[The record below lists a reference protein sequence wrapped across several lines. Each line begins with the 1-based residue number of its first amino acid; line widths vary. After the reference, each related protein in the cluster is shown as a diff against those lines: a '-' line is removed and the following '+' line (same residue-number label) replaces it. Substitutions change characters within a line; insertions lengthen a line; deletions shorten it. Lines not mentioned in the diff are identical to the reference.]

1 MAAEPNWVAVSEERL
16 PIKLPMG
23 VLAADTITTLLLMLL
38 CFIFEIRTAKLRIS
52 NLNIN
57 LCKYCFW
64 DNSFLI
70 YTFTLSYQFMKNLF
84 SFFAKNQS
92 LIFKVFLFIASTLL
106 VIYFLP
112 KGGQFKYNFQKG
124 KPWQYENL
132 YAPFSFTIKKDEDTL
147 KKEREEI
154 RGNTIPYFEYDA
166 ETAARVAEDFREKLE
181 IRYVDSLYNT
191 SRKTVERLGESLL
204 NEVYENGVTDEIY
217 NYEDGRL
224 IYLKNGNEIEERSYS
239 QLFKKENLNKRVR
252 DLVEKNNTEDV
263 QVLLYNL
270 LNDVLQPNVKLNTRL
285 TEAAIEA
292 EIAALNPNRG
302 IIEKGGRII
311 AKGEVVEGDKFQILN
326 SLKAEFDSQIWSKN
340 NYLWLLVGYSMLVSL
355 VFLMLFLFLK
365 NYRPVIYSNNTK
377 VTFIF
382 FNILLMVFL
391 TTLVVKVHADYVY
404 VVPICILPLILK
416 AFFDPR
422 VGLFVHVLTILLL
435 GFIVPNSFEYMF
447 LQFIAGIVTILTVSE
462 LYKRAN
468 LFISVGQIT
477 LIYIL
482 GYFAFFVIQ
491 EGNIQAMQ
499 WQNFQYFILCG
510 LATLFAHPLIYF
522 YEKIFG
528 LVSDVSLLELSDTN
542 SKLLK
547 ELSNK
552 APGTF
557 HHSLNVANLAEA
569 AANEIGA
576 NSMLVRV
583 GALYHD
589 IGKMLNPTM
598 FTENQANSINSHNE
612 LDPKESAQIIID
624 HVIKGIEI
632 ARKNNLP
639 DRVIDFIRT
648 HHGTSL
654 VYYFYK
660 KEREQQGQAN
670 KEDFI
675 YPGPIPFSK
684 ETAILMMADSVE
696 AASKSLKE
704 PSSTIID
711 EFVEKIINNQMA
723 QGQFLNANITFKE
736 IETIKKVLKKKL
748 NNIYH
753 LRVEYPE

>member
-1 MAAEPNWVAVSEERL
+1 
-16 PIKLPMG
+16 
-23 VLAADTITTLLLMLL
+23 
-38 CFIFEIRTAKLRIS
+38 
-52 NLNIN
+52 
-57 LCKYCFW
+57 
-64 DNSFLI
+64 
-70 YTFTLSYQFMKNLF
+70 MKNFISLI
-84 SFFAKNQS
+84 AKNQS
-92 LIFKVFLFIASTLL
+92 LIYKAFLFIISTVL
-106 VIYFLP
+106 VIYLFP

-132 YAPFSFTIKKDEDTL
+132 YAPFSFTIKKD
-147 KKEREEI
+147 KAAIQKEQQEVRA
-154 RGNTIPYFEYDA
+154 NVIPYFEYQPDV
-166 ETAARVAEDFREKLE
+166 EQDVLE
-181 IRYVDSLYNT
+181 SFQERIEIQYVDSLFQT
-191 SRKTVERLGESLL
+191 SKRTVERLGNSIIKEAYG
-204 NEVYENGVTDEIY
+204 NGVIDEIHPYEN
-217 NYEDGRL
+217 NKL
-224 IYLKNGNEIEERSYS
+224 IYLKKGNEIEERNYS
-239 QLFKKENLNKRVR
+239 QLFKKENLNKKVR
-252 DLVEKNNTEDV
+252 EVVEKNASEDI
-263 QVLLYNL
+263 QVLLYNS
-270 LNDVLQPNVKLNTRL
+270 LNTIFEPNVKMDTNL
-285 TEAAIEA
+285 TEAAILA
-292 EIAALNPNRG
+292 DLKAINPNRG
-302 IIEKGGRII
+302 VIEKGGRII
-311 AKGEVVEGDKFQILN
+311 AKGEVVEGDKYQILE
-326 SLKAEFDSQIWSKN
+326 SLKAEYQSQIWSKN

-365 NYRPVIYSNNTK
+365 KYRLDIYSDNTK

-391 TTLVVKVHADYVY
+391 TTFVVKLHADYVY
-404 VVPICILPLILK
+404 VVPICVLPLILK

-435 GFIVPNSFEYMF
+435 GFVVPNSFEYMF

-477 LIYIL
+477 LVYIL

-491 EGNIQAMQ
+491 EGTVQNLGFNI
-499 WQNFQYFILCG
+499 FGYFILCG

-569 AANEIGA
+569 SANEIGA

-598 FTENQANSINSHNE
+598 FIENQANSVNSHTE
-612 LDPKESAQIIID
+612 LDPKESARIIID

-632 ARKNNLP
+632 ARKHNLP
-639 DRVIDFIRT
+639 DRLIDFIRT
-648 HHGTSL
+648 HHGTTL

-660 KEREQQGQAN
+660 KEIELQGFAN
-670 KEDFI
+670 KEDFT
-675 YPGPIPFSK
+675 YPGPTPFSK

-711 EFVEKIINNQMA
+711 SFVEKIIDNQME
-723 QGQFLNANITFKE
+723 QGQFLNADITFKE
-736 IETIKKVLKKKL
+736 IQLIKKVLKKKL
-748 NNIYH
+748 NNMFH

>member
-1 MAAEPNWVAVSEERL
+1 
-16 PIKLPMG
+16 
-23 VLAADTITTLLLMLL
+23 
-38 CFIFEIRTAKLRIS
+38 
-52 NLNIN
+52 
-57 LCKYCFW
+57 
-64 DNSFLI
+64 
-70 YTFTLSYQFMKNLF
+70 MKNLF
-84 SFFAKNQS
+84 SLFAKNQS
-92 LIFKVFLFIASTLL
+92 LIYKVFLFIFSTLL

-132 YAPFSFTIKKDEDTL
+132 YAPFSFTIKKSEDTL

-154 RGNTIPYFEYDA
+154 RFNAIPYFEFNKDV
-166 ETAARVAEDFREKLE
+166 EERVSEYFQNNLRTKY
-181 IRYVDSLYNT
+181 IDSLY
-191 SRKTVERLGESLL
+191 KTPESTVGRLGKRFIAD
-204 NEVYENGVTDEIY
+204 VYKNGVTDEIHGY
-217 NYEDGRL
+217 NNDKL
-224 IYLKNGNEIEERSYS
+224 IYLKKGNEIEERTYS
-239 QLFKKENLNKRVR
+239 QIFKKDNLNKKVR
-252 DLVEKNNTEDV
+252 DLVEKNRTEDI
-263 QVLLYNL
+263 QALLYTIL
-270 LNDVLQPNVKLNTRL
+270 SDVLESNVKLNSKL
-285 TEAAIEA
+285 TETAINA
-292 EIAALNPNRG
+292 EIKALNPNRG

-340 NYLWLLVGYSMLVSL
+340 NYLWLLVGYSMLVSM

-365 NYRPVIYSNNTK
+365 NYRPYIYNNNTK
-377 VTFIF
+377 VTFII
-382 FNILLMVFL
+382 FNIILMVFL
-391 TTLVVKVHADYVY
+391 TTLVVKVHSDYVY

-422 VGLFVHVLTILLL
+422 VGLFVHVLTVLLL

-477 LIYIL
+477 SVYIL

-491 EGNIQAMQ
+491 EGNIQAME

-569 AANEIGA
+569 SANEIGA

-589 IGKMLNPTM
+589 VGKMLNPTM
-598 FTENQANSINSHNE
+598 FTENQANSVNSHNE
-612 LDPKESAQIIID
+612 LDPKESAKIIID

-632 ARKNNLP
+632 ARKHNLP

-654 VYYFYK
+654 VYYFYR
-660 KEREQQGQAN
+660 KEREQEGEAN
-670 KEDFI
+670 KEDFT

-736 IETIKKVLKKKL
+736 IEMIKKVLKKKL